1 MALHG
6 TLQCPPHLRQGCAK
20 DAELVSD
27 GAVLSPSVCALA
39 QREMLWGIRQIEG
52 LLLFTPVQ
60 SVAAGPTARGS
71 REQKHL
77 QKPPELWGG
86 MP

>member
-1 MALHG
+1 MLSWFLMG
-6 TLQCPPHLRQGCAK
+6 EFFLPLC
-20 DAELVSD
+20 
-27 GAVLSPSVCALA
+27 VLWH
-39 QREMLWGIRQIEG
+39 REVPWGIRQIEG

-60 SVAAGPTARGS
+60 AVAAGPTARGS